1 MPWTAYQRFLRQR
14 TDSGQL
20 RALRSVG
27 PARSGWIVQDHR
39 LLLNFSSNDYLGLAH
54 HPALIQRA
62 IEWTRQWGAGATAS
76 RLVCGNLELFDRV
89 ESRLARGKRTE
100 TALILNS
107 GFQANA
113 TLLAALLDRST
124 LGQAPLVFTDRLN
137 HASLHHGCLAAGARE
152 IRYRHNDLDHLETL
166 LARHQEQ
173 PGPRFIVTESVF
185 SMDGDRIDLPELLA
199 LKERFGAFLY
209 LDEAH
214 ATGVL
219 GADGFGLAAEHA
231 ARVDLIMGTFSKGLG
246 GFGAYAACS
255 RALREYLVNR
265 CSGLIYSTALPPGTL
280 GAMDAALE
288 LLPTLGETRSRLL
301 ANAARTRDRLR
312 ALGLNTGDSST
323 QILPV
328 ILGGAVEA
336 LDASRMLEEREAIRV
351 VPIRPPT
358 VPPGTA
364 RLRISLTAAHTE
376 ADLERLVTALAKLGT
391 PS

>member
-1 MPWTAYQRFLRQR
+1 MPWTAYQTFLRQR
-14 TDSGQL
+14 ADSGQL
-20 RALRSVG
+20 RDLRPVG
-27 PARSGWIVQDHR
+27 PSRSGRIEQGGR

-62 IEWTRQWGAGATAS
+62 IAWTRDWGTGSTAS

-89 ESRLARGKRTE
+89 ESRLARGKGAE

-124 LGQAPLVFTDRLN
+124 LGHAPLVFTDRLN
-137 HASLHHGCLAAGARE
+137 HASLHHGCQAAGARE

-166 LARHQEQ
+166 LVRHQGE
-173 PGPRFIVTESVF
+173 PAPRFIVTESVF
-185 SMDGDRIDLPELLA
+185 SMDGDRIDLPALLA

-255 RALREYLVNR
+255 RALRAYLVNH
-265 CSGLIYSTALPPGTL
+265 CSGLIYSTALPPGAL

-288 LLPTLGETRSRLL
+288 LLPTLGEARARLL
-301 ANAARTRDRLR
+301 ANAALVRDRLG
-312 ALGLNTGDSST
+312 AMGLNTGASTT

-328 ILGGAVEA
+328 ILGEAVKA
-336 LDASRMLEEREAIRV
+336 LDTSRMLEEREAIRV
-351 VPIRPPT
+351 VAIRPPT

-364 RLRISLTAAHTE
+364 RLRISLTAEHTE
-376 ADLERLVTALAKLGT
+376 ADLERLLTALARVAA
-391 PS
+391 PA